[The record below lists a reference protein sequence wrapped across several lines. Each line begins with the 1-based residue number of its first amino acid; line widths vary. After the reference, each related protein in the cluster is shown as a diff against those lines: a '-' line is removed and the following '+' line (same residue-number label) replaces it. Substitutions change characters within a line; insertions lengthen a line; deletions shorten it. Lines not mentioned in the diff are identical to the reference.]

1 MHRDISLQAGR
12 GSPKVAVLDAVH
24 GAKTIAQRMACC
36 GLEAEALEVYH
47 HTPSVAGYDLVVAP
61 VHLSPKNPVMAE
73 ARRLGK
79 RVITHH
85 QAVGELLGPKLE
97 SAPALKVFEV
107 TGTHSKTTTAL
118 LLSKMLSARRLVVSH
133 TTRGIELWS
142 RGSSR
147 LLRQGLSITPG
158 NAIPAMEEAVS
169 NGTDALVLELSLGGT
184 GIADFGVL
192 TSFSGDYMI
201 AGRTKWASTAKL
213 QMVSLAKKGFRL
225 VANTDVKIS
234 PDVSFGSNGQV
245 RAEPGKIHLG
255 EIGHNGHS
263 IRLSEDLDFPSYQTA
278 LAAAAATAHAA
289 GIDADEI
296 VSSLEGFDGFGGRM
310 KIDRRESMTVYDCSN
325 SGLKLSDVKRAL
337 DNAYGGSLGMV
348 VGEEAETVCEGMD
361 VPGLVELL
369 RIRRKEIGHLVLVG
383 KRLEPW
389 AKELEA
395 DTARDLAAGRETAI
409 DHGIDRLLLC
419 VKCFR

>member
-118 LLSKMLSARRLVVSH
+118 LLSKMLSARRKAVSH

-142 RGSSR
+142 GGSSR
-147 LLRQGLSITPG
+147 LLHQGLSITPG
-158 NAIPAMEEAVS
+158 NVIPAMAEAVS
-169 NGTDALVLELSLGGT
+169 HRADALVLEISLGGT
-184 GIADFGVL
+184 GLADFGVL

-213 QMVSLAKKGFRL
+213 QMVSLAKDLTVPTDRPL
-225 VANTDVKIS
+225 VKEVQIL
-234 PDVSFGSNGQV
+234 GSQEAK
-245 RAEPGKIHLG
+245 RIAKK
-255 EIGHNGHS
+255 
-263 IRLSEDLDFPSYQTA
+263 
-278 LAAAAATAHAA
+278 AATPNT
-289 GIDADEI
+289 
-296 VSSLEGFDGFGGRM
+296 R
-310 KIDRRESMTVYDCSN
+310 N
-325 SGLKLSDVKRAL
+325 
-337 DNAYGGSLGMV
+337 
-348 VGEEAETVCEGMD
+348 EASATGTW
-361 VPGLVELL
+361 
-369 RIRRKEIGHLVLVG
+369 K
-383 KRLEPW
+383 
-389 AKELEA
+389 
-395 DTARDLAAGRETAI
+395 
-409 DHGIDRLLLC
+409 
-419 VKCFR
+419 